1 MTYWIIRMLES
12 LLLRL
17 RPAEPEPDPP
27 CPAPP
32 RVAASPNPEPIFR
45 GEDSPLVRPYLLAHE
60 RDEARRRRVLWLTA
74 HGVEIRPYPNRRA
87 GVGA

>member
-1 MTYWIIRMLES
+1 MTYWIIRILES

-17 RPAEPEPDPP
+17 RPAEPEPDPLR
-27 CPAPP
+27 PAPP
-32 RVAASPNPEPIFR
+32 MVAASRDPEPLLR
-45 GEDSPLVRPYLLAHE
+45 GEDSLLVRPYLVAHE
-60 RDEARRRRVLWLTA
+60 RDEARRRRVLWLTT